1 MERFHI
7 LANPETLETVCA
19 PFETQPENSLP
30 YYEHGFFKPCF
41 DQYPNPTVLVEGATQ
56 EEIAEANK
64 AEVPFEVP
72 LWAMRTVLRQ
82 SGLFQLVLDA
92 IDAFEEPIR
101 TIALDFLE
109 YGNFVERRSNT
120 TLLIQQIT
128 QKSDEEVDQ
137 LFIEANK
144 LKL

>member
-1 MERFHI
+1 MKLYTYCKENGDI
-7 LANPETLETVCA
+7 IGLLEFEEQPPFSTEKLYTGNFLK
-19 PFETQPENSLP
+19 PKLNFETEEF
-30 YYEHGFFKPCF
+30 Y
-41 DQYPNPTVLVEGATQ
+41 EGATQ

-92 IDAFEEPIR
+92 IDALQEPIR

-109 YGNFVERRSNT
+109 YGNYVERKSNT
-120 TLLIQQIT
+120 VVLIQQIT
-128 QKSDEEVDQ
+128 QMNDDQVDE
-137 LFIEANK
+137 LFIQANG